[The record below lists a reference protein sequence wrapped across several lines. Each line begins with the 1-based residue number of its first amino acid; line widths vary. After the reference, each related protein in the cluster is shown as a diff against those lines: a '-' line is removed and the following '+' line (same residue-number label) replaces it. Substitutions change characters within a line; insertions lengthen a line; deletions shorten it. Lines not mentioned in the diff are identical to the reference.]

1 MKAPAGIYWVVVAF
15 VVVVEVDEVVVNGD
29 PIV

>member
-1 MKAPAGIYWVVVAF
+1 MEAPAGIYWVVVAF